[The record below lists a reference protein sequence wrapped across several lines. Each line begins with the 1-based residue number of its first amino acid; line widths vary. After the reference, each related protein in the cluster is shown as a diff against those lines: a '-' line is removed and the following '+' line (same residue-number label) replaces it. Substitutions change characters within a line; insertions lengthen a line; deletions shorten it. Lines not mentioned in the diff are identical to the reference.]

1 MIELFVVWL
10 IDMKVPVVTSH
21 GMKYILLAVDY
32 GLKWVEAIALPN
44 NKEKCVT
51 AFFKNTIFSI
61 FGTPMSII
69 CDGSSD
75 FCDELFNGLLEKYY
89 VRHMLL
95 LLTIIHVGK

>member
-1 MIELFVVWL
+1 MIELFFVWG
-10 IDMKVPVVTSH
+10 IDLMVPFVSSH

-44 NKEKCVT
+44 NEEKCVT

-69 CDGSSD
+69 SDGSSD
-75 FCDELFNGLLEKYY
+75 FCD
-89 VRHMLL
+89 
-95 LLTIIHVGK
+95 